1 MALFSGGGAGGGS
14 GPPPTKEPAS
24 PSLPSRQ
31 RSLKDRLREGI
42 TGKFNWQWV
51 RWSSYIIIDYPEN
64 FDLLVI
70 VYRII
75 HRRFSI
81 KYDIFLIGCGII
93 GNCTLNFVNTT
104 AFGKIR
110 ARSVEFGIWRA
121 RSLPNLSEV
130 RDRSCSRSHTRVS
143 RSRFVRTFKFEFS
156 DIVYTM
162 LTIRAPFRGNGY
174 SWTEYPCKR
183 IVTFSWRANNC

>member
-51 RWSSYIIIDYPEN
+51 RWSSYIILDYPEN
-64 FDLLVI
+64 FDLQ

-130 RDRSCSRSHTRVS
+130 RDRSCSRSRMSIEISICPNFQVWILRHCLHNAN
-143 RSRFVRTFKFEFS
+143 
-156 DIVYTM
+156 D
-162 LTIRAPFRGNGY
+162 
-174 SWTEYPCKR
+174 PCP
-183 IVTFSWRANNC
+183 V